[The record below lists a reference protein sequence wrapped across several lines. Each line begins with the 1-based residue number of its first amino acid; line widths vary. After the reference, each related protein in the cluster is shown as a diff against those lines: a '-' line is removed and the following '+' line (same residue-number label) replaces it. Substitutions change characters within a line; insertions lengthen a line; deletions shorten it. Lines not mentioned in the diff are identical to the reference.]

1 MHISKFTAGQTGSP
15 APNFPGGSA
24 AAAAA
29 LNDSASGVGP
39 QLKAYQAL
47 VGRWREA
54 GHAEREALA
63 PALTESPFAK
73 RVQSTLNAFT
83 RAAWAGPDAVPP
95 APQARMLEAFDALS
109 EDDREIVA
117 AMQLDASGRPANASP
132 DAYRAR
138 LQADLEAAAPP
149 VSHRGRDTVTL
160 SQEARDQLAGPADAT
175 PVPVASSVRGRTR
188 ADLAAA
194 VAAYAKA
201 AG

>member
-1 MHISKFTAGQTGSP
+1 MHISKLTAGQTGSP
-15 APNFPGGSA
+15 APNSPGGSA
-24 AAAAA
+24 ATAA
-29 LNDSASGVGP
+29 LNDPSSGLDR
-39 QLKAYQAL
+39 QLKAYQVL

-54 GHAEREALA
+54 GHDERAALA

-83 RAAWAGPDAVPP
+83 RAAWAGPEAVPP

-138 LQADLEAAAPP
+138 LQADLEGAAPEP
-149 VSHRGRDTVTL
+149 HRGRDTVTL
-160 SQEARDQLAGPADAT
+160 SQEARDQLAGQADAA
-175 PVPVASSVRGRTR
+175 PVPDALSVRGRTR